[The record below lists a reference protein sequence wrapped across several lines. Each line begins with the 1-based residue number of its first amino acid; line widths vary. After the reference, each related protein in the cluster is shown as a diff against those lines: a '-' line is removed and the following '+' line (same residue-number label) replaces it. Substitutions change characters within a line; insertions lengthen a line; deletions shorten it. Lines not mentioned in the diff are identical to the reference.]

1 MVFLAAATLALLGTP
16 VSAASNFTDVDILNF
31 ALNLEVSLCRCSI
44 AENEMSTC
52 DGVLRANLTTPD
64 LLLRWYTFVTATLHT
79 LKQVKTCS
87 AAFQQF
93 ALIPELSLVDDAFT
107 HFV

>member
-44 AENEMSTC
+44 AENEFSTC

-64 LLLRWYTFVTATLHT
+64 LLLRCYSFVTATLYT
-79 LKQVKTCS
+79 LKHVDLHMV
-87 AAFQQF
+87 
-93 ALIPELSLVDDAFT
+93 ALRSFSSLF
-107 HFV
+107 